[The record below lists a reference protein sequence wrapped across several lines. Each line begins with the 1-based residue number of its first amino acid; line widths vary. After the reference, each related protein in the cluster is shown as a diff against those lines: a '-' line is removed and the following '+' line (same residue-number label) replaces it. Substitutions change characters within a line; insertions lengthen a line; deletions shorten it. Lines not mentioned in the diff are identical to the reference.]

1 MKVIIEPMH
10 SVLKKVVATLDAATC
25 LKFKQNVLKKVQAS
39 AVMPG
44 FRKGKVPLD
53 ILNRRYADII
63 ADEVKQSLLG
73 EVVEYL
79 KSTEKLEIAS
89 LVKTDFEDA
98 VDGQQTVSLEVE
110 VIPEITLPDYKNFL
124 LEEEN
129 IQIKDEEIRDFIA
142 HLQKQQAT
150 YEVVHREANMRDY
163 VKIAYEGICDGEPV
177 DNFKDVP
184 HAWRKQKST
193 WEEVGSG
200 VAVGI
205 PEIIN
210 GIVGMKAGDKKD
222 IKVLFPEN
230 FAVHALRGKE
240 GYYTVE
246 MQEVREVKMPAM
258 DEAFFKNY
266 QVKNLNELNDFARK
280 TLMERKRQ
288 AYAGQ
293 QKQRIS
299 EFLIQSVTCDLPPSW
314 VKRESEKVLQEMVN
328 LFATHGVKNDL
339 LEEQKEKVIQ
349 KAQSIAED
357 RVKLN
362 LCFEKIAAQEK
373 LQLEGKDIE
382 PVLIQEAM
390 QRQIS
395 AQKMLQMVQKNSPLR
410 QEIQQKS
417 MQAKLI
423 NWLFCYLENK
433 QKNVE
438 KKED

>member
-1 MKVIIEPMH
+1 MKVIIEPIR

-25 LKFKQNVLKKVQAS
+25 LKFKQNVLKKVQTN

-63 ADEVKQSLLG
+63 ADEVKQVLLN

-89 LVKTDFEDA
+89 LAKADFEDA
-98 VDGQQTVSLEVE
+98 GDGQQMVSLEVE
-110 VIPEITLPDYKNFL
+110 VTPEITLPDYKNFL
-124 LEEEN
+124 LEEDN
-129 IQIKDEEIRDFIA
+129 MQVKDEEVRDFIA

-150 YEVVHREANMRDY
+150 YEVVHREANIRDY
-163 VKIAYEGICDGEPV
+163 VKIAYEGICEGEPV

-193 WEEVGSG
+193 WEEVGNGMAAG
-200 VAVGI
+200 V
-205 PEIIN
+205 PEIID
-210 GIVGMKAGDKKD
+210 GIVGMKVGDKKN

-240 GYYTVE
+240 GCYAVE

-258 DEAFFKNY
+258 DETFFKHY
-266 QVKNLNELNDFARK
+266 QVQNLDELNDFARK
-280 TLMERKRQ
+280 TLVERKRQ
-288 AYAGQ
+288 AYAGR

-314 VKRESEKVLQEMVN
+314 VKREAEKVLQEMVD
-328 LFATHGVKNDL
+328 LFATHGVKNAL
-339 LEEQKEKVIQ
+339 LEEQKESVIQ

-390 QRQIS
+390 QRRIP
-395 AQKMLQMVQKNSPLR
+395 AQKMLQMVQKNSQLR
-410 QEIQQKS
+410 QEIQQKAT
-417 MQAKLI
+417 QAKLI
-423 NWLFCYLENK
+423 NWLFCYLENQ
-433 QKNVE
+433 QKNIE
-438 KKED
+438 KKKD

>member
-1 MKVIIEPMH
+1 MKIIVEPIH
-10 SVLKKVVATLDAATC
+10 SVLKKVVATVDAATC
-25 LKFKQNVLKKVQAS
+25 LKFKQNVLKKVQAN
-39 AVMPG
+39 AAIPG

-63 ADEVKQSLLG
+63 TEEVKQSLLN
-73 EVVEYL
+73 EVIEHL

-89 LVKTDFEDA
+89 LVKADFEETTGD
-98 VDGQQTVSLEVE
+98 QQKVSLEIE
-110 VIPEITLPDYKNFL
+110 ITPEITLPDYKNFL
-124 LEEEN
+124 LEEEA
-129 IQIKDEEIRDFIA
+129 IQVKDEEIRDFIA

-150 YEVVHREANMRDY
+150 YEVVHREANRRDY
-163 VKIAYEGICDGEPV
+163 VKIAYDGVCDGESV

-193 WEEVGSG
+193 WEEVGNG
-200 VAVGI
+200 MAPGI
-205 PEIIN
+205 PEIID
-210 GIVGMKAGDKKD
+210 GIVGMKVGDKKD

-230 FAVHALRGKE
+230 FAVPTLRGKE
-240 GYYTVE
+240 GCYTVE

-266 QVKNLNELNDFARK
+266 QVKNLDELNDFARK
-280 TLMERKRQ
+280 SLVERKRQ

-314 VKRESEKVLQEMVN
+314 VKREAEKVLQEMVN

-339 LEEQKEKVIQ
+339 LEEQKENVIQ

-373 LQLEGKDIE
+373 LKLEGKDIE

-390 QRQIS
+390 QRQIT
-395 AQKMLQMVQKNSPLR
+395 AQKMLQMVQKNSQLR
-410 QEIQQKS
+410 QEIQQKA

-423 NWLFCYLENK
+423 NWLFGYLENQ
-433 QKNVE
+433 QKNIE
-438 KKED
+438 KKKD